1 MRFSDLGLLP
11 ELISNAGYDTAT
23 PVQAEAI
30 PAVLEGRDVLAGA
43 QTGTG
48 KTAAFTLPL
57 LQRLFAGRSTGQPR
71 ALILAPT
78 RELAAQVA
86 QSVQKYGK
94 GTQLRH
100 VVIYG
105 GVNFGG
111 QLRQLQKGV
120 DILIATPGRLLDHVN
135 QRTIDLSQVN
145 TLVLDEADRM
155 LDMGFIGDIEKV
167 ISLCAPSHQ
176 TLLFSATYNKAIK
189 TVATQYLS
197 NPVEIA
203 VARDNTVAAKVEQTF
218 VHVDKDKKRALLSQF
233 IGINNL
239 HQVLVFTKT
248 KFGADKLARAL
259 TDDGLPAVAM
269 HGNKSQAQRTK
280 ALQKFKRGNARILVA
295 TDVAARGIDIEKLPM
310 VINFELPMVAEDY
323 VHRIGRTGRAGA
335 EGEAVSFVSAC
346 EHKLMRD
353 IERLLK
359 ITVEFNVADGF
370 EPEQA
375 FPAAKPKPKSKPK
388 RHRGQGGQ
396 GDTRSAHAPKKRS
409 AHGKPGQAKKR
420 PSRPGQQATSGGSR
434 DGSAPPKRRQSR
446 NSGERP
452 SR

>member
-11 ELISNAGYDTAT
+11 ELISNAGYDAAT

-48 KTAAFTLPL
+48 KTAAFTLPM
-57 LQRLFAGRSTGQPR
+57 LQRLVAERSTGQPR

-78 RELAAQVA
+78 RELAAQVSA
-86 QSVQKYGK
+86 SVQKYGK
-94 GTQLRH
+94 GTQLRQ

-105 GVNFGG
+105 GVNFNG

-135 QRTIDLSQVN
+135 QRTIDLSQVK

-167 ISLCAPSHQ
+167 IGLCAPTHQ
-176 TLLFSATYNKAIK
+176 TLLFSATYNKQIK
-189 TVATQYLS
+189 TLAGKYLS
-197 NPVEIA
+197 NPVEVA
-203 VARDNTVAAKVEQTF
+203 VARDNTVAAKVDQTF

-295 TDVAARGIDIEKLPM
+295 TDVAARGLDIEKLPM

-323 VHRIGRTGRAGA
+323 VHRIGRTGRAGE
-335 EGEAVSFVSAC
+335 EGAAVSFVSAC

-359 ITVEFNVADGF
+359 LTIEFDVADGF
-370 EPEQA
+370 EPHVP
-375 FPAAKPKPKSKPK
+375 FPSAKPKHKSQPK
-388 RHRGQGGQ
+388 RHGGPRGEGAA
-396 GDTRSAHAPKKRS
+396 RSDQAPHKRTS
-409 AHGKPGQAKKR
+409 HGKPNASGKR
-420 PSRPGQQATSGGSR
+420 PSRPGQSVSSGGAR
-434 DGSAPPKRRQSR
+434 DGSAPPKRRQPRSQGSR
-446 NSGERP
+446 PAR
-452 SR
+452 